1 MQCTFSSPIRV
12 VSAVKLVAIK
22 TKLYWLRFGS
32 GYRAVPKLIVLISD
46 DLSSIVLTVIIS

>member
-46 DLSSIVLTVIIS
+46 DLSSIVLTAIIS